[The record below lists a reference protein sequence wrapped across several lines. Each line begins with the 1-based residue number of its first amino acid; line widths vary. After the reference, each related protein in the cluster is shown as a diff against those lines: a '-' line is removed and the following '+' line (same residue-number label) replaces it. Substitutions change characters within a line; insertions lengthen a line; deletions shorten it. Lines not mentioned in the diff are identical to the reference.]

1 VELDKARASVNRTSD
16 DHAVEAERLSRQVV
30 QVASIL
36 VDLGLLLVEDIP
48 QLPKTA
54 QRVLLA
60 VTLILKCL
68 HWSMELSPLLSLF
81 YFAF

>member
-1 VELDKARASVNRTSD
+1 VELDKARASVNRTAD

-54 QRVLLA
+54 Q
-60 VTLILKCL
+60 
-68 HWSMELSPLLSLF
+68 
-81 YFAF
+81 